1 MLVSVEDFKTV
12 MKNIEEVLPEP
23 DENGEYAVTREQIK
37 KVERITRTFFAP
49 LFKKMSEKASVDLN
63 GSVTALTECDVYDMP
78 VGTTALIGSGLI
90 DDSGT
95 FEKMVEG
102 WREKYSES
110 MFSSTDVFLKMV
122 DANGGSLMTVVTTP
136 R

>member
-1 MLVSVEDFKTV
+1 MLVGVEDFKTV

-23 DENGEYAVTREQIK
+23 DENGEYVVTREQIK
-37 KVERITRTFFAP
+37 KVEKITRALFTP
-49 LFKKMSEKASVDLN
+49 LFDKMSEKASVDLN

-90 DDSGT
+90 DSGT
-95 FEKMVEG
+95 FVKMVEG
-102 WREKYSES
+102 WYEKYSDS

-122 DANGGSLMTVVTTP
+122 AANGDALMTVVTTP

>member
-1 MLVSVEDFKTV
+1 MLVSVKDFKTV

-49 LFKKMSEKASVDLN
+49 LFDKMSEKASVDLN

-78 VGTTALIGSGLI
+78 VGTAALINSSLI
-90 DDSGT
+90 DSGT
-95 FEKMVEG
+95 FVKMVEG
-102 WREKYSES
+102 WREQYSDS
-110 MFSSTDVFLKMV
+110 MFSSTEVFLKMV
-122 DANGGSLMTVVTTP
+122 DANGDSLMTMVTTP